1 MYVLYYYYC
10 IRLLEESR
18 INRMRLE
25 AAKANSAAVVRQ
37 QVFYFD
43 PNYRDQLTAISADGL
58 TLIPPGVGSSGG
70 ILGGGNNAAAG
81 SGEGHADVGNNS
93 SGGDDGSVYRG
104 GQQTRVPPNNVSS
117 ALGATSQQG
126 VASVKMPAVVA
137 SAGTGVVASSG
148 SLKVRPAP
156 AIGQVRH
163 LSTGNIPAT
172 LHASHQAQA
181 AANANHS
188 QEELLRQLFPSWF

>member
-1 MYVLYYYYC
+1 
-10 IRLLEESR
+10 
-18 INRMRLE
+18 MRLE

-70 ILGGGNNAAAG
+70 ILGGGNNATAG
-81 SGEGHADVGNNS
+81 IGSVEGHADVGNNS

-172 LHASHQAQA
+172 QAT
-181 AANANHS
+181 ANANHS